1 MTAPR
6 RLRRS
11 SAGGDQNAAEGIG
24 ISLWGPVWRAG
35 SIYGELAEWRIQWWR
50 RLELGWPTEAPA
62 TSFAA
67 AGARGRAGTRL
78 RWPWRCAIS
87 TYGVY
92 VVR

>member
-1 MTAPR
+1 MAR
-6 RLRRS
+6 GEHLR
-11 SAGGDQNAAEGIG
+11 
-24 ISLWGPVWRAG
+24 
-35 SIYGELAEWRIQWWR
+35 ELAEWCIQWRR

-78 RWPWRCAIS
+78 WWPWRCAIS

-92 VVR
+92 VVL

>member
-6 RLRRS
+6 RLCRS
-11 SAGGDQNAAEGIG
+11 SVGGHQNAAECIG
-24 ISLWGPVWRAG
+24 IPLQGPVWRAG

-50 RLELGWPTEAPA
+50 RLEPGWPTEAPA

-92 VVR
+92 VML